1 MSKKK
6 KKKNERRSF
15 DFNDGNIEIARW
27 NDNSVITIGSNAYGV
42 QLIGSAKRSEN
53 RKKEKRKG
61 KVTIR
66 SHFYCSM
73 YHIHCLKMFRNCCH
87 INKQFILSISNV
99 FLTCQPQTIER
110 NLS

>member
-27 NDNSVITIGSNAYGV
+27 NDNSIITIGSNAYGV

-53 RKKEKRKG
+53 RKKGKTKRKSDN
-61 KVTIR
+61 TITFLLQHV
-66 SHFYCSM
+66 SYS
-73 YHIHCLKMFRNCCH
+73 
-87 INKQFILSISNV
+87 LSKNV
-99 FLTCQPQTIER
+99 
-110 NLS
+110 S